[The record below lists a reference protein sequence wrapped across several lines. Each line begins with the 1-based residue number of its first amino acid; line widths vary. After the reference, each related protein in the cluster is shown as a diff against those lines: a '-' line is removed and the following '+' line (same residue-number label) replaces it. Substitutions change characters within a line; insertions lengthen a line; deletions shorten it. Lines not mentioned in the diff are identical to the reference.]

1 MANRR
6 ATLGTMDIPASLF
19 YGSDQLAGLLGS
31 PANWWIWAALVAAAL
46 LAGLVDTIAGG
57 GGIIT
62 LPALLA
68 VGIPPHIALGTNK
81 LQSSFGSL
89 TATLRFRH
97 AGLVSLRSM
106 WPGLLATALGA
117 ATGALAVRGLDTTI
131 LRLLIPVLL
140 AGIFVFMLLKPA
152 FGQAAG
158 QPRWPPFAVW
168 AAGGLGLGF
177 YDGFFGPGT
186 GTFWAMALVGLAGMD
201 LRLATAHTKALNF
214 TSNIVSLAVF
224 LIGGTVA
231 LAVGLAMGLG
241 QAAGA
246 WIGSHLV
253 LSRGVRLVR
262 VLVLVMAALM
272 IIYLLLRF
280 FINWQ

>member
-1 MANRR
+1 MS
-6 ATLGTMDIPASLF
+6 DASSF
-19 YGSDQLAGLLGS
+19 FFGSDQLAALLGD
-31 PANWWIWAALVAAAL
+31 PAAWWIWALLVAAAA

-97 AGLVSLRSM
+97 AGLVSLRSI
-106 WPGLLATALGA
+106 WPGIAATATGA
-117 ATGALAVRGLDTTI
+117 ALGALAVRGLDTRL

-140 AGIFVFMLLKPA
+140 AGIFCFMLFKPA
-152 FGQAAG
+152 FGAAAAV
-158 QPRWPPFAVW
+158 PRWPRLAVW
-168 AAGGLGLGF
+168 LAAGLGLGF

-186 GTFWAMALVGLAGMD
+186 GTFWAMVLVGLAGMD
-201 LRLATAHTKALNF
+201 LRQATAHTKAVNF
-214 TSNIVSLAVF
+214 TSNIVSLAMF
-224 LIGGTVA
+224 LLAGTVSV
-231 LAVGLAMGLG
+231 AVGLAMGLG

-253 LSRGVRLVR
+253 LSKGVKLVR

-272 IIYLLLRF
+272 IVYLLVRF
-280 FINWQ
+280 LLG